1 MKWRSVPSSE
11 VASLGSMS
19 AKDHLCG
26 EEGECEAHDF
36 EFNNHCGVKVCTVC
50 DHHLGLARC
59 YCGWAADGG
68 DGRQQL
74 VDMGETIDPD

>member
-11 VASLGSMS
+11 IAELDSMR
-19 AKDHLCG
+19 AEDHLCG

-36 EFNNHCGVKVCTVC
+36 EFSDYCGARICVKC

-59 YCGWAADGG
+59 YCGWAD
-68 DGRQQL
+68 
-74 VDMGETIDPD
+74 VWW